1 MFPYCLL
8 DNNSSVVSQ
17 NLCELWRGEKKKSIV
32 GSVFF
37 EQYVCTISGFAMIL
51 IAHTSTITFLLVPDV
66 SNATWGGRRETY
78 NENLLDFL
86 IIHNFCTSAKEGYGS
101 ACDV

>member
-17 NLCELWRGEKKKSIV
+17 NLCELEGGEKKKSMV
-32 GSVFF
+32 GSIFL
-37 EQYVCTISGFAMIL
+37 EQSVCTVSGFAVIL
-51 IAHTSTITFLLVPDV
+51 ITHASTITFLLVPDV
-66 SNATWGGRRETY
+66 SNAIWGGRREKY
-78 NENLLDFL
+78 NENLLDFH
-86 IIHNFCTSAKEGYGS
+86 IIHNFCIPAKEGYGS